1 MQECGDPGT
10 GGRFFVEKERGMNAI
25 RPEQLRLYAVTDRSW
40 LRPGES
46 LETVVETILQNG
58 VTCLQLR
65 EKHCT
70 HEEMVCYARCL
81 RPICAK
87 NGVPLIL
94 NDDVQAAVEA
104 GADGVHVGQ
113 KDMSLREART
123 LLGPGKIIGTSA
135 HTVEEALAAEAAG
148 ADYLGCGAV
157 FGSTTKTDAGR
168 LVLAEL
174 QKICRAVRIPVVA
187 IGGISRDNLPQLAGC
202 GVDGVAV
209 ISALFAAVD
218 KARATREMR
227 ALADQVARK

>member
-1 MQECGDPGT
+1 
-10 GGRFFVEKERGMNAI
+10 MNAI

-46 LETVVETILQNG
+46 LETVVKTLLQNG

-70 HEEMVCYARCL
+70 HEEMVRYARCL

-157 FGSTTKTDAGR
+157 RNYKKSAGR
-168 LVLAEL
+168 CAS
-174 QKICRAVRIPVVA
+174 RWWRSAGSAGTTYRSSRGVVWTA
-187 IGGISRDNLPQLAGC
+187 LP
-202 GVDGVAV
+202 
-209 ISALFAAVD
+209 
-218 KARATREMR
+218 
-227 ALADQVARK
+227 